1 MKIRATVMAL
11 LLSGVLCLAHE
22 KVSKQELEHPI
33 TQPIYTEALID
44 TYTFD
49 LSSQQTI
56 RDIYKAMYRNNA
68 IAVSNLDMIKK
79 DDALIKNA
87 YKKIDNLEKRIS
99 KLEQQLKQAKK

>member
-1 MKIRATVMAL
+1 MKIKAMVMAV
-11 LLSGVLCLAHE
+11 LLSGAFCLAHD

-33 TQPIYTEALID
+33 TEPIYTEALID

-68 IAVSNLDMIKK
+68 IAVSNLDKIKK
-79 DDALIKNA
+79 DEALIRKA
-87 YKKIDNLEKRIS
+87 YAKIDSLEKRIAQ
-99 KLEQQLKQAKK
+99 LEQKLKQAKK

>member
-1 MKIRATVMAL
+1 MKIKAIVMAL
-11 LLSGVLCLAHE
+11 WLSGAFCLAHD
-22 KVSKQELEHPI
+22 KISKQELEHPI
-33 TQPIYTEALID
+33 TEPIYTEALID

-68 IAVSNLDMIKK
+68 LIR
-79 DDALIKNA
+79 DAYA
-87 YKKIDNLEKRIS
+87 KIDSLEKRIR

>member
-1 MKIRATVMAL
+1 MKIKAMVMAV
-11 LLSGVLCLAHE
+11 LLSGAFCLAHE

-33 TQPIYTEALID
+33 TEPIYTEALID

-68 IAVSNLDMIKK
+68 IAVSNLDMLKK
-79 DDALIKNA
+79 SEALI
-87 YKKIDNLEKRIS
+87 YTKIDSLEKRIR

>member
-1 MKIRATVMAL
+1 MKIKAMIMAV
-11 LLSGVLCLAHE
+11 LLSGTLGLAND

-33 TQPIYTEALID
+33 KEPIYTEALID

-68 IAVSNLDMIKK
+68 LAVSNLDMLKK
-79 DDALIKNA
+79 NEALI
-87 YKKIDNLEKRIS
+87 YTKIDNLEKRIRQ
-99 KLEQQLKQAKK
+99 LEQQLKQAKK

>member
-1 MKIRATVMAL
+1 MKIKAIAMGL
-11 LLSGVLCLAHE
+11 LLSGAIVLANE

-56 RDIYKAMYRNNA
+56 RDIYKAMFRNNA
-68 IAVSNLDMIKK
+68 IAVSNLDRVTKN
-79 DDALIKNA
+79 DALIKNA
-87 YKKIDNLEKRIS
+87 YKKIDNLEKRIRQ
-99 KLEQQLKQAKK
+99 LEQQIKQAKK

>member
-1 MKIRATVMAL
+1 MKIKAIVMAL
-11 LLSGVLCLAHE
+11 LLSGAFCLAHE

-33 TQPIYTEALID
+33 TEPIYTEALID

-79 DDALIKNA
+79 DEALIMKA
-87 YKKIDNLEKRIS
+87 YKKIDNLEKRMSQI
-99 KLEQQLKQAKK
+99 ERQLKQAKK